1 MAAAVGARVLTG
13 RESIVVAVRDVIMT
27 TAGAGRARGEPTMT
41 DCMQV
46 VRGGRG

>member
-1 MAAAVGARVLTG
+1 MAPAAGARVLTG
-13 RESIVVAVRDVIMT
+13 RESIVVAGRDVIMT

>member
-1 MAAAVGARVLTG
+1 MAAAASARVLTG
-13 RESIVVAVRDVIMT
+13 REPIVVAARDVIMT

-46 VRGGRG
+46 LSGGRG